1 MRDNEIIVIYGEQIQ
16 NMAYE
21 ICRQAGLKEMILGK
35 CSSYEAK
42 IILKPNLLGPV
53 PASEGATTHPEIV
66 EGVIRYLQEAGF
78 RNLSVCEGSW
88 VGDKTNDALLVC
100 GYDTMLKRLGVP
112 FVDLQKDKSR
122 LVDCA
127 GMKIRICEEPLSAD
141 FLINLPV
148 MKGHC
153 QTRMTCALKNMKG
166 CIPNPEKRRFHQ
178 IGLFE
183 PIGHL
188 SAGLHQDY
196 ILTDSICSD
205 LTFEDGGNPVAQ
217 NRIFAAVDPV
227 LNDAYCLQ
235 LMHLDESE
243 VPYIR
248 IAEQCGV
255 GTADLSRASV
265 RILKE
270 GAGEDGKVCYK
281 NTEASPERMTHS
293 QMKEKTAVL
302 IHVSE
307 LVHEVDS
314 CSACYGRLVP
324 VLRELEDEGV
334 PVERLRG
341 ICIGQGFRGKGGR
354 LGIGSCTSGFERS
367 LPGCPPDEEKMKD
380 WLCQLVKKLGDK
392 EKKGYSSRQPSALA
406 AEGVKLCENCTGC
419 ALFRVAKFRIARIPL
434 QFTP

>member
-1 MRDNEIIVIYGEQIQ
+1 MRDHDIIVIYGKQIR

-21 ICRQAGLKEMILGK
+21 ICMQAGLKDMILGK
-35 CSSYEAK
+35 CASFEAR
-42 IILKPNLLGPV
+42 IVLKPNLLGPV

-78 RNLSVCEGSW
+78 RNISVCEGSW

-255 GTADLSRASV
+255 GTADLSRTSV

-293 QMKEKTAVL
+293 QMKEKTAGL

-392 EKKGYSSRQPSALA
+392 EKKAGSR
-406 AEGVKLCENCTGC
+406 GENS
-419 ALFRVAKFRIARIPL
+419 L
-434 QFTP
+434 QT

>member
-1 MRDNEIIVIYGEQIQ
+1 MFMRDNEIIVIYGEQIQ

-392 EKKGYSSRQPSALA
+392 EQRGEFVTDLTEQ
-406 AEGVKLCENCTGC
+406 G
-419 ALFRVAKFRIARIPL
+419 RVHIMAVTVL
-434 QFTP
+434 S

>member
-1 MRDNEIIVIYGEQIQ
+1 MFMRDNEIIVIYGEQIQ

-88 VGDKTNDALLVC
+88 VGDRTDDALLVC

-112 FVDLQKDKSR
+112 FADLQKDKSR

-127 GMKIRICEEPLSAD
+127 DMKIRICEEPLSAD

-188 SAGLHQDY
+188 SAGLHQDF

-205 LTFEDGGNPVAQ
+205 LTFEDGGNPVVQ

-235 LMHLDESE
+235 LMHLDETE

-248 IAEQCGV
+248 IAEQCGA

-265 RILKE
+265 RTLKE
-270 GAGEDGKVCYK
+270 GAGEDGKVCYE
-281 NTEASPERMTHS
+281 NTEPSPEELTHR
-293 QMKEKTAVL
+293 QTKEKTAGL
-302 IHVSE
+302 IRVSE

-354 LGIGSCTSGFERS
+354 FGIGSCTSGFEKS
-367 LPGCPPDEEKMKD
+367 LPGCPPDEEKMKE
-380 WLCQLVKKLGDK
+380 WLRQLVEKLADEGK
-392 EKKGYSSRQPSALA
+392 EDGSRGEES
-406 AEGVKLCENCTGC
+406 
-419 ALFRVAKFRIARIPL
+419 L
-434 QFTP
+434 QT

>member
-1 MRDNEIIVIYGEQIQ
+1 MRDHEIIVIYGEQIQ

-66 EGVIRYLQEAGF
+66 EGVIRYLQETGF

-188 SAGLHQDY
+188 SAGLHQDF

-270 GAGEDGKVCYK
+270 GAGEDGKVCYE

-293 QMKEKTAVL
+293 QMKEKTAGL

-367 LPGCPPDEEKMKD
+367 LPGCPPDEEKMKE
-380 WLCQLVKKLGDK
+380 WLRQLVEILSDEGK
-392 EKKGYSSRQPSALA
+392 EDGSRGKES
-406 AEGVKLCENCTGC
+406 
-419 ALFRVAKFRIARIPL
+419 L
-434 QFTP
+434 QT

>member
-1 MRDNEIIVIYGEQIQ
+1 MRDQEIIVIYGERIQ
-16 NMAYE
+16 MMAYE
-21 ICRQAGLKEMILGK
+21 ICRQAGLREMILGK

-88 VGDKTNDALLVC
+88 VGDRTDDALLVC
-100 GYDTMLKRLGVP
+100 GYDTMLKRLEIP

-188 SAGLHQDY
+188 SAGLHQDF

-205 LTFEDGGNPVAQ
+205 LTFEDGGNPVVQ

-227 LNDAYCLQ
+227 LNDAYCLH
-235 LMHLDESE
+235 LMHLDETE

-265 RILKE
+265 RVLKE
-270 GAGEDGKVCYK
+270 KAEERGKVRYE
-281 NTEASPERMTHS
+281 NTESSPGELTHR
-293 QMKEKTAVL
+293 QTKEKIAGL
-302 IHVSE
+302 IRVSE
-307 LVHEVDS
+307 LVHEVNS

-341 ICIGQGFRGKGGR
+341 ICIGQGFRGKGGCF
-354 LGIGSCTSGFERS
+354 GIGSCTSGFDMS

-380 WLCQLVKKLGDK
+380 WLRQLVKKLGDK

>member
-1 MRDNEIIVIYGEQIQ
+1 MFMRDNEIIVIYGEQIQ

-66 EGVIRYLQEAGF
+66 EGVIRYLQEGGF

-293 QMKEKTAVL
+293 QMKEKTAGL

-341 ICIGQGFRGKGGR
+341 LRIGQGFRGKGGR
-354 LGIGSCTSGFERS
+354 LGIGSCTSGLERS

-392 EKKGYSSRQPSALA
+392 EKKAGSR
-406 AEGVKLCENCTGC
+406 GENS
-419 ALFRVAKFRIARIPL
+419 L
-434 QFTP
+434 QT

>member
-1 MRDNEIIVIYGEQIQ
+1 MFMRDNEIIVIYGEQIQ

-100 GYDTMLKRLGVP
+100 GYDTMLKCLGVP

-293 QMKEKTAVL
+293 QMKEKTAGL

-392 EKKGYSSRQPSALA
+392 EKKAGSS
-406 AEGVKLCENCTGC
+406 GENS
-419 ALFRVAKFRIARIPL
+419 L
-434 QFTP
+434 QT

>member
-1 MRDNEIIVIYGEQIQ
+1 MFMRDHEIIVIYGEQIQ

-66 EGVIRYLQEAGF
+66 EGVIRYLQETGF

-188 SAGLHQDY
+188 SAGLHQDF

-270 GAGEDGKVCYK
+270 GAGEDGKVCYE

-293 QMKEKTAVL
+293 QMKEKTAGL

-367 LPGCPPDEEKMKD
+367 LPGCPPDEEKMKE
-380 WLCQLVKKLGDK
+380 WLRQLVEILSDEGK
-392 EKKGYSSRQPSALA
+392 EDGSRGKES
-406 AEGVKLCENCTGC
+406 
-419 ALFRVAKFRIARIPL
+419 L
-434 QFTP
+434 QT

>member
-1 MRDNEIIVIYGEQIQ
+1 MRDHDIIVIYGKQIR

-21 ICRQAGLKEMILGK
+21 ICMQAGLKDMILGK
-35 CSSYEAK
+35 CASFEAR
-42 IILKPNLLGPV
+42 IVLKPNLLGPV

-88 VGDKTNDALLVC
+88 VGDRTDDALLVC

-127 GMKIRICEEPLSAD
+127 GMNIRICEEPLSAD

-188 SAGLHQDY
+188 SAGLHQDF

-205 LTFEDGGNPVAQ
+205 LTFEDGGNPVVQ
-217 NRIFAAVDPV
+217 NRIFAAADPV

-235 LMHLDESE
+235 LMHLDETE

-265 RILKE
+265 RILTEKRGERGEACYYEKAECPPE
-270 GAGEDGKVCYK
+270 GPAH
-281 NTEASPERMTHS
+281 NQTEA
-293 QMKEKTAVL
+293 KTAGL
-302 IHVSE
+302 IRVSE

-334 PVERLRG
+334 PVDRLRG

-354 LGIGSCTSGFERS
+354 LGIGSCTSGFEKS
-367 LPGCPPDEEKMKD
+367 LPGCPPEEEKMKH
-380 WLCQLVKKLGDK
+380 WLRQLVEKLTD
-392 EKKGYSSRQPSALA
+392 E
-406 AEGVKLCENCTGC
+406 
-419 ALFRVAKFRIARIPL
+419 
-434 QFTP
+434 

>member
-1 MRDNEIIVIYGEQIQ
+1 MFMRDNEIIVIYGEQIQ

-88 VGDKTNDALLVC
+88 VGDRTDDALLVC

-112 FVDLQKDKSR
+112 FADLQKDKSR

-188 SAGLHQDY
+188 SAGLHQDF

-205 LTFEDGGNPVAQ
+205 LTFEDGGNPVVQ

-227 LNDAYCLQ
+227 LNDAYCLK
-235 LMHLDESE
+235 LMHLNETE

-248 IAEQCGV
+248 IAEQCGA

-270 GAGEDGKVCYK
+270 GVGEDGKVCYE
-281 NTEASPERMTHS
+281 NTEFSPEELTHR
-293 QMKEKTAVL
+293 QTKEKTAGL
-302 IHVSE
+302 IRVSE

-341 ICIGQGFRGKGGR
+341 ICIGQGFRGRGGR
-354 LGIGSCTSGFERS
+354 FGIGSCTSGFEKS
-367 LPGCPPDEEKMKD
+367 LPGCPPDEKKMKE
-380 WLCQLVKKLGDK
+380 WLRQLVEKLADEGKKDG
-392 EKKGYSSRQPSALA
+392 SRGEES
-406 AEGVKLCENCTGC
+406 
-419 ALFRVAKFRIARIPL
+419 L
-434 QFTP
+434 QT

>member
-1 MRDNEIIVIYGEQIQ
+1 MRDQEIIVIYGERIQ
-16 NMAYE
+16 MMAYE
-21 ICRQAGLKEMILGK
+21 ICRHAGLREMILGK
-35 CSSYEAK
+35 CASYEAK

-88 VGDKTNDALLVC
+88 VGDRTDDALLVC
-100 GYDTMLKRLGVP
+100 GYDTMLKRLEVP

-188 SAGLHQDY
+188 SAGLHQDF

-205 LTFEDGGNPVAQ
+205 LTFEDGGNPVVQ

-227 LNDAYCLQ
+227 LNDAYCLH
-235 LMHLDESE
+235 LMHLDETE

-265 RILKE
+265 RVLKE
-270 GAGEDGKVCYK
+270 KAEERGKVRYE
-281 NTEASPERMTHS
+281 NTESSPGELTHR
-293 QMKEKTAVL
+293 QTKEKTAGL
-302 IHVSE
+302 IRVSE
-307 LVHEVDS
+307 LVHEVNS

-354 LGIGSCTSGFERS
+354 FGIGSCTSGFDMN

-380 WLCQLVKKLGDK
+380 WLHQLVEKLADEGK
-392 EKKGYSSRQPSALA
+392 EDGSKGEES
-406 AEGVKLCENCTGC
+406 
-419 ALFRVAKFRIARIPL
+419 L
-434 QFTP
+434 QT

>member
-354 LGIGSCTSGFERS
+354 FGIGSCTSGFDMS

-380 WLCQLVKKLGDK
+380 WLRQLVEKLADEGK
-392 EKKGYSSRQPSALA
+392 EDGSKGEES
-406 AEGVKLCENCTGC
+406 
-419 ALFRVAKFRIARIPL
+419 L
-434 QFTP
+434 QT

>member
-1 MRDNEIIVIYGEQIQ
+1 MFMRDNEIIVIYGEQIQ

-188 SAGLHQDY
+188 SAGLHQDF

-227 LNDAYCLQ
+227 LNDAY
-235 LMHLDESE
+235 
-243 VPYIR
+243 
-248 IAEQCGV
+248 
-255 GTADLSRASV
+255 
-265 RILKE
+265 
-270 GAGEDGKVCYK
+270 
-281 NTEASPERMTHS
+281 
-293 QMKEKTAVL
+293 
-302 IHVSE
+302 
-307 LVHEVDS
+307 
-314 CSACYGRLVP
+314 
-324 VLRELEDEGV
+324 
-334 PVERLRG
+334 
-341 ICIGQGFRGKGGR
+341 
-354 LGIGSCTSGFERS
+354 
-367 LPGCPPDEEKMKD
+367 
-380 WLCQLVKKLGDK
+380 
-392 EKKGYSSRQPSALA
+392 
-406 AEGVKLCENCTGC
+406 
-419 ALFRVAKFRIARIPL
+419 
-434 QFTP
+434 

>member
-1 MRDNEIIVIYGEQIQ
+1 MFMRDNEIIVIYGEQIQ

-21 ICRQAGLKEMILGK
+21 ICRQAGLREMILGK

-88 VGDKTNDALLVC
+88 VGDRTDDALLVC

-188 SAGLHQDY
+188 SAGLHQDF

-235 LMHLDESE
+235 LMHLDETE

-265 RILKE
+265 LVLKE
-270 GAGEDGKVCYK
+270 KAEERGKVRYED
-281 NTEASPERMTHS
+281 TESSPGELTHR
-293 QMKEKTAVL
+293 QTKEKTAGL
-302 IHVSE
+302 IRVSE
-307 LVHEVDS
+307 LVREVDS

-324 VLRELEDEGV
+324 VLRELEDEGL
-334 PVERLRG
+334 PVEKLRG

-354 LGIGSCTSGFERS
+354 FGIGSCTSGFERS

-380 WLCQLVKKLGDK
+380 WLRQLVEKLADEGK
-392 EKKGYSSRQPSALA
+392 EDGSKGEES
-406 AEGVKLCENCTGC
+406 
-419 ALFRVAKFRIARIPL
+419 L
-434 QFTP
+434 QT